1 MADWAVIE
9 TQTAHFGDK
18 RLQKRMQT
26 LLTHLG
32 DKPRLSIPAACR
44 GWAET
49 QAAYRFFDNDKVSFE
64 GVLEGHSQATLER
77 IRSCSVVLLS
87 QDTTMLDYSVEKGKK
102 GIGTLKITEKR
113 ELLLHPTLALTP
125 QRLCLGVVAA
135 ARWQRIE
142 PSPRSERRYKAVD
155 EKESYYWV
163 DAYQNACAVQALAP
177 DTLVVSLCDSEGDI
191 YEFFSEHASFAAGS
205 RASFIIR
212 AGQDRLLA
220 EAPEPTAERKL
231 LAQVERQAVLGTLR
245 FKLPRRSGRKARRV
259 KLRLRAARLRLK
271 PPQRV
276 GYKLPEVEISV
287 VLAREEGPPSG
298 VEAIEWLLLTDLPI
312 ETLLQAKTMV
322 AWYGCRWQ
330 IEIYFRTLKQG
341 CQVEALR
348 LEQAHRRDA
357 CLALYM
363 IVAWRVLFI
372 TMLARLAP
380 EAESTL
386 VLTEPEWRALYV
398 VVAQRRPPDRAP
410 PLAEA
415 VKLLARLGGYL
426 GRKHDGMPGAKP
438 IWVGMQRLHDL
449 VWALSAHQKLEQ
461 EASG

>member
-1 MADWAVIE
+1 M
-9 TQTAHFGDK
+9 
-18 RLQKRMQT
+18 
-26 LLTHLG
+26 
-32 DKPRLSIPAACR
+32 
-44 GWAET
+44 
-49 QAAYRFFDNDKVSFE
+49 
-64 GVLEGHSQATLER
+64 
-77 IRSCSVVLLS
+77 
-87 QDTTMLDYSVEKGKK
+87 
-102 GIGTLKITEKR
+102 
-113 ELLLHPTLALTP
+113 
-125 QRLCLGVVAA
+125 
-135 ARWQRIE
+135 
-142 PSPRSERRYKAVD
+142 
-155 EKESYYWV
+155 
-163 DAYQNACAVQALAP
+163 
-177 DTLVVSLCDSEGDI
+177 VSLCDAEGDI
-191 YEFFSEHASFAAGS
+191 DEFFSEQGSYAAAS

-212 AGQDRLLA
+212 AAQDRLLA
-220 EAPEPTAERKL
+220 EAPTAERKL
-231 LAQVERQAVLGTLR
+231 LAYVERQALLGTLR

-271 PPQRV
+271 PPWRA

-287 VLAREEGPPSG
+287 VLAREEDPPSG
-298 VEAIEWLLLTDLPI
+298 AEAIEWLLLTDLPI
-312 ETLLQAKTMV
+312 ETALQAKTIV

-330 IEIYFRTLKQG
+330 IEVYFRTLKQG

-348 LEQAHRRDA
+348 LEKAHRRDA

-386 VLTEPEWRALYV
+386 VLTEPEWHALYV

-426 GRKHDGMPGAKP
+426 GRKHDGMPGPKP

-449 VWALSAHQKLEQ
+449 VWALSSHQKLEQ
-461 EASG
+461 EASW